1 MGQLGAKTPKTP
13 NLNNSTRECRTGFI
27 FWDTMDVIVGQLF
40 MKTKM
45 RSKVIQ
51 GQLKVKNWRF
61 AHNSKT
67 KSPCGLRVG
76 SLDPAQN
83 FRQDNI
89 VLKFALV

>member
-13 NLNNSTRECRTGFI
+13 NLNNSMRECRTGFI
-27 FWDTMDVIVGQLF
+27 FWDNMDVVREQLF
-40 MKTKM
+40 MNTKM

-61 AHNSKT
+61 AHNSET

-83 FRQDNI
+83 FRQDSI
-89 VLKFALV
+89 VLKFSLV